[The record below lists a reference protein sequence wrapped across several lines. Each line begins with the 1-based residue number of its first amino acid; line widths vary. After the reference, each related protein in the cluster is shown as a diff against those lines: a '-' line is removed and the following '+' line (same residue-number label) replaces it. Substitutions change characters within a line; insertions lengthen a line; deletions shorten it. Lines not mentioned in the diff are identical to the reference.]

1 MQVDYQPSRFIEQVI
16 IEAAASIPELGPGF
30 DPILRSADPRHGDFQ
45 ANGVLGIAKAA
56 GVAPRPLGQALLDA
70 INATGKLDPISIT
83 TSIAGP
89 GFLNFS
95 LQPAYL
101 LQWMQTFGTAE
112 AFATHTS
119 HLLSGLQAVV
129 DYSSPNTA
137 KEMHVGHIR
146 STVIGEALARM
157 LSYAGASITRDNHLG
172 DWGTQFGMIIHA
184 LKKSGY
190 NLDAEHENPVADL
203 ENLYKE
209 GNAAYK
215 SSPETAQ
222 AVRDELVKLQQGDE
236 ENLTLWK
243 KITEVS
249 WHAFERNYERLGVK
263 FDLALGESFYRDRV
277 DYIYNELAQTGLS
290 VESEGALVVFHP
302 EHPRFATQPFIV
314 RKTDGASNYA
324 TTDLATIYY
333 RARELDAD
341 EILYCVDSRQ
351 SDHFEQLFLTTT
363 KWFEARGWPL
373 PKLKHVSNG
382 TILGPNGKPL
392 KTKEGDNVKL
402 HALLEEAHRRA
413 LVIVAG
419 KNPELPA
426 EEQARVA
433 EIIGIG
439 AVRYADLSQNR
450 SSDYQFSWDK
460 MLSLEGNTAPY
471 LLYAGARIHSI
482 FRKLEVSPNDDF
494 AATATPP
501 ETGTEIALARK
512 LVGFPAA
519 FAQALGDYRPHHL
532 CSYLFELAG
541 LFSTFYAADRVSVED
556 DAVRSRRLCL
566 CAQTLLTLETGL
578 HLLGL
583 ETLERM

>member
-1 MQVDYQPSRFIEQVI
+1 MQVDYQPSVFLQRVI
-16 IEAAASIPELGPGF
+16 VDAATSIPELGASF
-30 DPILRSADPRHGDFQ
+30 DPILRTADPRHGDFQ
-45 ANGVLGIAKAA
+45 ANGILGVAKKA
-56 GVAPRPLGQALLDA
+56 GVPPRPLGQKLLDA
-70 INATGKLDPISIT
+70 ILASGELDPDYIAV
-83 TSIAGP
+83 SIAGP

-95 LQPAYL
+95 LQPTFL
-101 LQWMQTFGTAE
+101 LRWIETYGTPE
-112 AFATHTS
+112 AFAQNS
-119 HLLSGLQAVV
+119 SQLRSGLKSVV

-146 STVIGEALARM
+146 STVIGEALSRM
-157 LSYAGASITRDNHLG
+157 LTYAGAEVTRDNHLG
-172 DWGTQFGMIIHA
+172 DWGTQFGMIIYA

-190 NLDAEHENPVADL
+190 DLDAQHENPVADL
-203 ENLYKE
+203 EALYKE

-215 SSPETAQ
+215 SAPEIAQ
-222 AVRDELVKLQQGDE
+222 EVRDELVKLQQGDE
-236 ENLTLWK
+236 ENLSIWK

-263 FDLALGESFYRDRV
+263 FDTALGESFYRDRV
-277 DYIYNELAQTGLS
+277 DNIYQELADTKLS
-290 VESEGALVVFHP
+290 EESEGALVVFHP
-302 EHPRFATQPFIV
+302 EHPRFAKQPFIV

-333 RARELDAD
+333 RAKELASD

-351 SDHFEQLFLTTT
+351 SDHFEQLFLTTK
-363 KWFEARGWPL
+363 KWFEARGWTL
-373 PKLKHVSNG
+373 PKLKHISNG

-402 HALLEEAHRRA
+402 KALLEEAHNRA
-413 LVIVAG
+413 LKIVEE
-419 KNPELPA
+419 KNPELSA
-426 EEQARVA
+426 EEQTRVA
-433 EIIGIG
+433 EVIGIG

-460 MLSLEGNTAPY
+460 MLALEGNTAPY

-482 FRKLEVSPNDDF
+482 FRKLEVNPSDTL
-494 AATATPP
+494 AKGATPP
-501 ETGTEIALARK
+501 ETETEIALARK
-512 LVGFPAA
+512 LVAFPSA
-519 FAQALGDYRPHHL
+519 FAQALGDYRPHNL
-532 CSYLFELAG
+532 CTYLFELAG
-541 LFSTFYAADRVSVED
+541 LFSSFYAADRVSIED
-556 DAVRSRRLCL
+556 PEIRARRLSL